1 MNNHRSVRSSS
12 AEVLITDT
20 FILLAS
26 MVLTEPLINRTQM
39 KEVSRLM
46 KNMKPWVDYAA
57 KKGKRK

>member
-26 MVLTEPLINRTQM
+26 MVLTEPCINKTQM
-39 KEVSRLM
+39 KEVSRLL
-46 KNMKPWVDYAA
+46 KAMKPWVNYAA
-57 KKGKRK
+57 KKGVRK